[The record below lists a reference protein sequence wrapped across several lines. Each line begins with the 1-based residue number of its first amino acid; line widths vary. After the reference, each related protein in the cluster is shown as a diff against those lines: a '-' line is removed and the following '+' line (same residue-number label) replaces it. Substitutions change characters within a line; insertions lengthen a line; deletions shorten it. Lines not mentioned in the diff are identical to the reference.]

1 MELPEFERMVARLEV
16 KSQQTP
22 AAYRFNVALLALL
35 GFVILALIIGSAG
48 SVLLILVA
56 IPFLLWSGGLHALWT
71 YVWLGKILLL
81 LAVPLWFLV
90 RASLSALLTR
100 FPVPQGLELRRE
112 QAPALFEAM
121 DAMRARMKG
130 PRFHHVLV
138 TGELN
143 AAVVQ
148 RPLFGLLGPAR
159 NYLILGLPLLE
170 SLSPQEALAVVAHEY
185 GHLAGSHGR
194 FGAFIY
200 RLRNTWGTVHAISQ
214 QWQGAAGAPLRRM
227 VAWYAPH
234 FNAYTFVLARA
245 NEYQADAA
253 AAELV
258 GADVTASALK
268 RVDVSS
274 AHFGKFMEQTFSQTA
289 DSPTPPADFCTR
301 WATVA
306 NDAPAEQAQRWLRR
320 ALAVSRGVSDTHPPL
335 KERLRALQG
344 DAATAAAQAPAPV
357 EGPSAALAW
366 LGACVETVRHS
377 MQQQWLEG
385 VTGPWAQ
392 QHQAALEQRQ
402 RLDVLRAIEHP
413 TQAEHAERLKLSL
426 ACEPQ
431 ADLAADLASFR
442 TTYPDSA
449 LGPYIEGA
457 WRLDNSDETGLHHLE
472 QAIGLDSDATK
483 PVCEKAFAYLKERE
497 DARADDYQRRWV
509 ERDEFERDLAPQLEQ
524 LDVTHELRAHELPEA
539 QIATITAL
547 IQAHRAGV
555 TGAYLA
561 RRVLPAHPGVLTY
574 VLALDLEPAP
584 PRLEMPHDI
593 VDRIARTGA
602 WPAHVIVCALEG
614 KNAVLRARMQAL
626 PEASLVLQD

>member
-1 MELPEFERMVARLEV
+1 MELPEFERMVARLEL

-22 AAYRFNVALLALL
+22 AIYRFNVALLALL
-35 GFVILALIIGSAG
+35 GFAILALIIGSAAT
-48 SVLLILVA
+48 VLLILVA
-56 IPFLLWSGGLHALWT
+56 VPFLLWSGGLHALWT

-138 TGELN
+138 NGELN

-148 RPLFGLLGPAR
+148 RPLFGLFGPSR

-253 AAELV
+253 ASDLV
-258 GADVTASALK
+258 GAGVTASALK

-274 AHFGKFMEQTFSQTA
+274 AHFGNFMEQTFRQTA
-289 DSPTPPADFCTR
+289 DSPTPPTDFCTS
-301 WATVA
+301 WAAVA
-306 NDAPAEQAQRWLRR
+306 NEAPSEQAQRWLRR
-320 ALAVSRGVSDTHPPL
+320 ALAVPQGVGDTHPPL

-344 DAATAAAQAPAPV
+344 DDAAAAAEVPAPV

-366 LGACVETVRHS
+366 LGERLEAVRHS
-377 MQQQWLEG
+377 MQQQWLER
-385 VTGPWAQ
+385 VTAPWAQ
-392 QHQAALEQRQ
+392 QHEAAREQRQ
-402 RLDVLRAIEHP
+402 RLEVLRAIEQP
-413 TQAEHAERLKLSL
+413 TEAEHAERLKLSL

-431 ADLAADLASFR
+431 ADLAPDLLSFR
-442 TTYPDSA
+442 ATYPDSA
-449 LGPYIEGA
+449 LGPYVEGA
-457 WRLDNSDETGLHHLE
+457 WRLDNGDETGLEYLE
-472 QAIGLDSDATK
+472 RAIALDSDATK

-497 DARADDYQRRWV
+497 DARADDYQRRWT
-509 ERDEFERDLAPQLEQ
+509 ERDEFERQLAPQLEQ
-524 LDVTHELRAHELPEA
+524 LDVTHELREHELPET
-539 QIATITAL
+539 QLATITAL
-547 IQAHRAGV
+547 MQAHRAGV
-555 TGAYLA
+555 AQAYLA

-574 VLALDLEPAP
+574 VLALELEPAP

-593 VDRIARTGA
+593 VDRIARTGS
-602 WPAHVIVCALEG
+602 WPVHVLVCALEG
-614 KNAVLRARMQAL
+614 KNAVLRVRLQAL
-626 PEASLVLQD
+626 SGAKLALHD